1 MPITICS
8 SYLSKADT
16 QLKEYLMERS
26 LVIIKPDGVRRKVIG
41 DIISRF
47 ENHELSINGLQ
58 MLRIDRDLA
67 ARHYKDHTG
76 QPYFEKL
83 MNYIT
88 SDRSVIMILEGEN
101 AVSKVRTLL
110 GSTDPAKADLGTIRK
125 DYGTDITINVVHGS
139 DSPESAER
147 EISLFFKNS

>member
-1 MPITICS
+1 
-8 SYLSKADT
+8 
-16 QLKEYLMERS
+16 MEKS
-26 LVIIKPDGVRRKVIG
+26 LVIIKPDGVCRKVIG

-67 ARHYKDHTG
+67 SRHYRDHIG
-76 QPYFEKL
+76 QPYFERL

-147 EISLFFKNS
+147 EITLFFKNN